1 MARPSD
7 VSLVRVATGALDLA
21 ERAVVRPAGV
31 VGLLPSSPLTSRSV
45 GTARLLLAQVL
56 LVSFPLQVGLVRLDT
71 NIFHIEII

>member
-1 MARPSD
+1 MTRTPD
-7 VSLVRVATGALDLA
+7 VSLVRVTTGALDLA

-31 VGLLPSSPLTSRSV
+31 VGLLLSSPLTSRSV

-56 LVSFPLQVGLVRLDT
+56 LVSFSLQVGLVRLDT